1 MAYFSHPLL
10 ITSFPS
16 YVQRQKQL
24 QDYKAI
30 GDQVLNFDEFV
41 VSIWVGKSIFF
52 LPQGESLLL
61 GDLQYNSFITLFV
74 LRHCYNV
81 SRPTNFPVAIYVQL
95 YILVHCGNF
104 NFNTWLICSRF
115 SACPRSPDTLL
126 HCCCRDDKKMSRAH
140 LFFSHFRRFVAGPNT
155 LQ

>member
-16 YVQRQKQL
+16 YVQLQKQL

-74 LRHCYNV
+74 LRHCYSV
-81 SRPTNFPVAIYVQL
+81 SRPTN
-95 YILVHCGNF
+95 CGNF

-115 SACPRSPDTLL
+115 SACPRSPNTLL